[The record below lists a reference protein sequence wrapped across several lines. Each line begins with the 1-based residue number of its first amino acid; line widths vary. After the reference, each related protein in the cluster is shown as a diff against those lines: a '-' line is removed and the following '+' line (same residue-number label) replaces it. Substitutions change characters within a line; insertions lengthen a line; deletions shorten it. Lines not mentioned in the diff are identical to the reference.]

1 MDYYKYWLIKQLDLD
16 NDSNHIIVKQLLN
29 PLCCFTDKLHII
41 LDKPF
46 SISKISKI
54 NLNKLL
60 NFLEDTSLIQY
71 KLFMNKMIEDKL
83 VIHCS
88 RGYNTSFI
96 QNLLSQSENIV
107 VFKYAFSLYS
117 KNYPNLANYNIVMNY
132 IEQNPHKLYIFG
144 NKKSECNFP
153 KLHNVCYLD
162 E

>member
-16 NDSNHIIVKQLLN
+16 NDSNHIIVKQLLH
-29 PLCCFTDKLHII
+29 PLCCFIDKLYII

-46 SISKISKI
+46 SISKI

-60 NFLEDTSLIQY
+60 NFIYADTSLIQY
-71 KLFMNKMIEDKL
+71 KLFMNKMITDKL

-88 RGYNTSFI
+88 RGYRASQI
-96 QNLLSQSENIV
+96 QNLLSQSGNIV
-107 VFKYAFSLYS
+107 IFKYAFSLYCR
-117 KNYPNLANYNIVMNY
+117 NYPTLAIYNTVMNY

-144 NKKSECNFP
+144 NNKSECNFP
-153 KLHNVCYLD
+153 NLPDVCYLD